1 MNHVHYFI
9 HNKILQKNIH
19 LYGHYE
25 KLNKWEM
32 AYHYLD
38 LQIQNLKFQNLL
50 MVYNG
55 LEDIVILN
63 HLV

>member
-1 MNHVHYFI
+1 M
-9 HNKILQKNIH
+9 
-19 LYGHYE
+19 E
-25 KLNKWEM
+25 
-32 AYHYLD
+32 YHYLD
-38 LQIQNLKFQNLL
+38 LQIQNLKYQNHL